1 MSSAPWASTVL
12 HKTQTPAIL
21 SPQSTSLL
29 SLSTSRN
36 IRFPHFAPASFLKP
50 LNFSSLSLY
59 GTISRSQPE
68 EYEEDEEPAIGDCLV
83 YEEGIFN
90 DPVLENT
97 QNSGLDDAQVTRHPN
112 TKVPDVSPENLIP
125 DGWLDVQ
132 KELNITKKERRKL
145 AQQLEFGRSVEK
157 RRLASLPLD
166 SVEFEEL
173 KKEKLKQLNP
183 VVLDSPKKAYFRE
196 NDKNE
201 KRDNEVSREVV
212 HSRVAP
218 RNPRLAVYGG
228 GLEDVSALFDSE
240 RYDQGAAEKSQGKR
254 QLFTKEEKTLTNR
267 RVPNLAVATSG
278 KWHPLHTLAAS
289 GEFYLATSLLKHNLD
304 INAPDKNGLTAIHKS
319 ILAKK
324 QAIFNFLLRESAN
337 PFVRDSEGAT
347 LLHYAVYAASSQ
359 MIKILLL
366 YNVDLNLQDNDG
378 WTPLHL
384 ALQSRRTD
392 IVRLLLIKGADR
404 TLKNQD
410 GLTALDLCLYSG
422 RDVRTY
428 ELIKLLTRIQ

>member
-304 INAPDKNGLTAIHKS
+304 INAPDK
-319 ILAKK
+319 
-324 QAIFNFLLRESAN
+324 
-337 PFVRDSEGAT
+337 EGAT